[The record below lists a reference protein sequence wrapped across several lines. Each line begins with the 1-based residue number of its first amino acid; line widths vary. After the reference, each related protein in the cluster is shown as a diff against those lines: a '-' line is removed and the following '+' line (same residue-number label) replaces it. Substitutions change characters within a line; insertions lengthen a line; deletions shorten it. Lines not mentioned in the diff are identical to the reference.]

1 MSFTYEYV
9 LNFLGR
15 NTDTFERMNKKM
27 GLDMTISIFFNTFLI
42 LFNKEILC
50 YSSNIQMHILE
61 EDRNNIYFFKNFFNT
76 CFLTIIFRNFPNHD
90 SIF

>member
-15 NTDTFERMNKKM
+15 NTDTFERMNKKI
-27 GLDMTISIFFNTFLI
+27 GIRYDYI
-42 LFNKEILC
+42 LFSSIPFSYYLIKKFLC

-61 EDRNNIYFFKNFFNT
+61 EDRNNIYFFLK
-76 CFLTIIFRNFPNHD
+76 IF
-90 SIF
+90 